1 MYQVLAKAES
11 DTDRAAIFE
20 QLVEAEVRHAERW
33 ASKLGMDP
41 GDLVV
46 RPSGLK
52 VRLLQVATRFL
63 GPKRMLPVLLWAEER
78 EIDEYSA
85 DPEARDLVPE
95 EREHGKTLREM
106 VSGSGSVVSSGV
118 LGTSGRLRAAVL
130 GVNDGLVSNFSLV
143 MGVAGGTENTD
154 FVLLA
159 GVAGLLAGAFSMS
172 AGEYISMRSQRDIYE
187 NEIEKEAIELEQWPE
202 EEKEELVLI
211 YRAKGLSEEEAQGVA
226 DRVMAN
232 SEVALDT
239 MVREELGLDPNELG
253 APWGAAVTSFLAFVA
268 GAAVPIIPYL
278 IQLEGGV
285 IAVSAALSGLAL
297 LVVGGA
303 MAVLSSR
310 SVVRGALR
318 MLLVGGAAAAVTYG
332 VGSLIGVSVAG

>member
-11 DTDRAAIFE
+11 DPERSEIFE
-20 QLVEAEVRHAERW
+20 QLVEAELRHAARW
-33 ASKLGMDP
+33 AERLGMDP

-46 RPSGLK
+46 RPSGVK
-52 VRLLQVATRFL
+52 VRLLQVATKLL
-63 GPKRMLPVLLWAEER
+63 GARRMLPVLIWTEES

-85 DPEARDLVPE
+85 DPEAKDLVPE

-106 VSGSGSVVSSGV
+106 ASGSGRLSSRV

-143 MGVAGGTENTD
+143 MGVAGGTENTE

-187 NEIEKEAIELEQWPE
+187 NEIEKEAVELEQWPE
-202 EEKEELVLI
+202 EELEELVLI
-211 YRAKGLSEEEAQGVA
+211 YRAKGLSEEEARRVA
-226 DRVMAN
+226 ERVMGN
-232 SEVALDT
+232 PEVALDT
-239 MVREELGLDPNELG
+239 MVREELGLDPEELG
-253 APWGAAVTSFLAFVA
+253 APWGAATTSFIAFVA
-268 GAAVPIIPYL
+268 GAAVPIIPYV
-278 IQLEGGV
+278 IRMDGGV
-285 IAVSAALSGLAL
+285 VAVSAALSGVAL
-297 LVVGGA
+297 LAVGGL

-310 SVVRGALR
+310 SVLWGGVR
-318 MLLVGGAAAAVTYG
+318 MLLVGGAAATVTYG
-332 VGSLIGVSVAG
+332 VGTLIGVTVAG